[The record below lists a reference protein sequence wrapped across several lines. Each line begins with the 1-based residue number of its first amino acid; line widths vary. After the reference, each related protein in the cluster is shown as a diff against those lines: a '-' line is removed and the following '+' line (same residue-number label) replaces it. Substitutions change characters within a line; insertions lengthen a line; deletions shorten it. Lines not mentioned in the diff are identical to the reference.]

1 MPAKDIE
8 LKQVAVTSDLEK
20 NTADIDKIVIESKEE
35 VKVEKQDSMS
45 RLENLR
51 IKRGLSV
58 IVDPEGLSK
67 KKTEHIY

>member
-20 NTADIDKIVIESKEE
+20 NTADIDKIVIESREQ
-35 VKVEKQDSMS
+35 VKVEKQESMS

-67 KKTEHIY
+67 KKTEHFY